1 MRATGKHI
9 HVTYYVLLTFTA
21 NKIMQPTLLT
31 NRYIG
36 QPYQAPT
43 PDPSQYTL
51 AIDAV
56 YANCAPK
63 PNRSGKRTLLDLP
76 AGYSASYTLH
86 PGCYV
91 QTARPDGTQ
100 HEGGLFPLASL
111 PVGVLTRCPIIATRA
126 RHRVGYTVG
135 RKGGLAEGVLCPGC
149 KHIHYFTSLAP
160 FPYPEPQKP
169 IIAKLV

>member
-1 MRATGKHI
+1 MQATSSKS
-9 HVTYYVLLTFTA
+9 
-21 NKIMQPTLLT
+21 
-31 NRYIG
+31 YIG
-36 QPYQAPT
+36 QSFQHPT
-43 PDPSQYTL
+43 PDPSQYTV

-100 HEGGLFPLASL
+100 HEGGFFPLASL

-160 FPYPEPQKP
+160 FPYPAPQKS

>member
-1 MRATGKHI
+1 MH
-9 HVTYYVLLTFTA
+9 HTA
-21 NKIMQPTLLT
+21 NASLYAKL
-31 NRYIG
+31 YFG
-36 QPYQAPT
+36 QPYKAPT
-43 PDPSQYTL
+43 PAPSQYTL

-63 PNRSGKRTLLDLP
+63 PNKSGKRKLLDLP
-76 AGYSASYTLH
+76 AGYSASFTLH
-86 PGCYV
+86 PHCYI

-111 PVGVLTRCPIIATRA
+111 PVGVLTRCPIIETRA

-135 RKGGLAEGVLCPGC
+135 RKGGLAEGVLCPSC

-160 FPYPEPQKP
+160 FPYPEPSQAAA
-169 IIAKLV
+169 AKRS